1 VNPKGLTK
9 TVAVR
14 PLLRAENLNFKG
26 EVSMPTAMALTIGL
40 NSVDPKHYAGWS
52 GPLAACEADALD
64 MADIAKAKKMKTETL
79 LTKSAT
85 RAKVLGG
92 IRKATKAL
100 KSGDLFLLSYSGHGG
115 QVPDKNA
122 DEADH
127 EDETWCLF
135 DGELL
140 DDELNA
146 ELASFAPGVR
156 VLVFSDSCHSGTVTK
171 VAFYQALR
179 SASVSPLSDEPLRYR
194 AMPPDVALATYRR
207 NRKFYDDLQKSPGSK
222 KGLRD
227 VGATVLLISGCQD
240 NQLSSDGTFN
250 GLFTGTMLRV
260 WNDGKFK
267 GNYKQFLSGILK
279 SMPPAQT
286 PNYFLVGAAN
296 GVFEKQTPFTV

>member
-1 VNPKGLTK
+1 MWIVDCPCPPPGGTGS
-9 TVAVR
+9 
-14 PLLRAENLNFKG
+14 LRTEVKNEFKK
-26 EVSMPTAMALTIGL
+26 L
-40 NSVDPKHYAGWS
+40 
-52 GPLAACEADALD
+52 
-64 MADIAKAKKMKTETL
+64 
-79 LTKSAT
+79 
-85 RAKVLGG
+85 
-92 IRKATKAL
+92 RKAMRA
-100 KSGDLFLLSYSGHGG
+100 
-115 QVPDKNA
+115 V
-122 DEADH
+122 DE
-127 EDETWCLF
+127 EPT
-135 DGELL
+135 DGAIHRARIKGKQARYATELL
-140 DDELNA
+140 EDELNA

-194 AMPPDVALATYRR
+194 AMPPDVALATYRK
-207 NRKFYDDLQKSPGSK
+207 NRKFYDNLQKSPGSK